1 MICRSWNFTESIEI
15 SRISIQSIRL
25 SFVLDHRQLPQFWTP
40 QPWVASRLGPGRL
53 DISGFKWLQMIP
65 IFWGGFKKEKHH
77 FFAKSLSER
86 NSRASKKFSVSYGF
100 LIFEEGAFSESQW
113 VNGKCFAQVDMEN
126 GSCPTFHLCPCA
138 PPLAPCLPSAITC
151 STGFLV
157 LEVTS

>member
-1 MICRSWNFTESIEI
+1 MQILKFSGIYRNLYPIYTT
-15 SRISIQSIRL
+15 L
-25 SFVLDHRQLPQFWTP
+25 FVLDHRQLPQFWTP

-65 IFWGGFKKEKHH
+65 IFWGGFKKKKHI
-77 FFAKSLSER
+77 FFCQKSFW
-86 NSRASKKFSVSYGF
+86 KKFQSFQKIFGF

-113 VNGKCFAQVDMEN
+113 VNRKWFAQVDMEN
-126 GSCPTFHLCPCA
+126 GSGPTFHLCPCA